1 MEESDLVRLDHETTW
16 GGVNEQGGSAD
27 RDPCRQKH
35 VADDGAGGVLIFTPK
50 IHLAGISHTIGYV
63 NGGKP

>member
-1 MEESDLVRLDHETTW
+1 MG

-50 IHLAGISHTIGYV
+50 IHLAGIGH
-63 NGGKP
+63 NRLRERW